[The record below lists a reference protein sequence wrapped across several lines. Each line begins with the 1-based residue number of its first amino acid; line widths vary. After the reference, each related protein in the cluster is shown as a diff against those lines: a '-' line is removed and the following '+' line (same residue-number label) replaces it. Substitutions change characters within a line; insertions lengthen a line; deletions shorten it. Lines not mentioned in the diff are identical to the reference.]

1 MTEKYFGVPF
11 AASGDKAVIPVP
23 AQPGGSMSF
32 TEGFGLDYERNPA
45 TDPQAKRIPRDE
57 TNQLY
62 YDVTNELRIL
72 QVQGVPDWTPASLN
86 GGSPV
91 SYDVGARVR
100 HSGQNWESLTG
111 SNTVEPGTDPAKWV
125 NTNPYNAALI
135 TATQPEVT
143 GAVVPSAFVS
153 PLTLASALRTGAVTS
168 GAATRSLGAYTLTLP
183 GAFVLGARARV
194 EFTAPDVSPAG
205 PLTLNV
211 SASGARP
218 LVTSTGGV
226 PAAGDLVSGRTY
238 GAQYDGANWVL
249 VPSVASQFVSAGAA
263 SESVAGITRY
273 ATAAEA
279 NALALLTVA
288 LTPGRLPIASVTQR
302 GVSRAATGPEASAG
316 TLADVFISPA
326 TLAGIT
332 GGLVAATRTVTAGA
346 GLTGGGNLT
355 SDRTFDLGS
364 PLTISASS
372 TNAVGADDHQHALA
386 DLPISKTTGL
396 QTALDAKAPVNNAVF
411 TGSHVVPWGSTI
423 ARLDSTLGARLVLE
437 RPTSGTTFTHDLVLD
452 VVGDELRVFEN
463 GGLFRGTLI
472 PLSAMSSGP
481 SGALWSSISLPMAT
495 AAQYRANTA
504 GNLPLTPAAVWSA
517 AALVT
522 LTQAATIAVDL
533 SEGINFTTTM
543 NGNRTLGAPSNAKP
557 GQSGVIEIRQD
568 GTGGRTLAFASAWV
582 FPGGADPTLS
592 TAAGA
597 RDVLAYTVLSSGV
610 VLGSLLKGVA

>member
-32 TEGFGLDYERNPA
+32 FEGFGLDYERNPA

-62 YDVTNELRIL
+62 YDITNELRIL
-72 QVQGVPDWTPASLN
+72 QTQGVPDWTPASLN
-86 GGSPV
+86 AGSPV
-91 SYDVGARVR
+91 SYALGARVR
-100 HSGQNWESLTG
+100 HSGQNWESLAN
-111 SNTVEPGTDPAKWV
+111 SNTAEPGTDPAKWV
-125 NTNPYNAALI
+125 STNPYNAALI

-168 GAATRSLGAYTLTLP
+168 GAATRSLGAYALALP

-194 EFTAPDVSPAG
+194 EFTAPDASPAG

-218 LVTSTGGV
+218 LVTSTGGT

-238 GAQYDGANWVL
+238 GAQYDGTNWVL
-249 VPSVASQFVSAGAA
+249 VQSVASQFVSAGAA

-288 LTPGRLPIASVTQR
+288 LTPGRLPLASVSQQ
-302 GVSRAATGPEASAG
+302 GVARAATGPEASAG

-326 TLAGIT
+326 TLAGVT
-332 GGLVAATRTVTAGA
+332 GGLVAATRSLTAGN
-346 GLTGGGNLT
+346 GLTGGGTLAA
-355 SDRTFDLGS
+355 DRTFTLGA
-364 PLTISASS
+364 PLSVSATS
-372 TNAVGADDHQHALA
+372 TNTVGATDHSHALS
-386 DLPISKTTGL
+386 DLPISKITGL
-396 QTALDAKAPVNNAVF
+396 QNALDLKA
-411 TGSHVVPWGSTI
+411 G
-423 ARLDSTLGARLVLE
+423 LGANTFASIQTISATNNLPLRLVSSSATGVGISME
-437 RPTSGTTFTHDLVLD
+437 YTSAGVTRTYGINSDGNPTF
-452 VVGDELRVFEN
+452 
-463 GGLFRGTLI
+463 GTLVTSNTN
-472 PLSAMSSGP
+472 PVLYN
-481 SGALWSSISLPMAT
+481 ALTLPMAT
-495 AAQYRANTA
+495 AAQYRSNTA
-504 GNLPLTPAAVWSA
+504 GDLPLTPAAVWAA

-522 LTQAATIAVDL
+522 LTQATTIAVNMSL
-533 SEGINFTTTM
+533 GINFTTTM

-557 GQSGVIEIRQD
+557 GQSGVIEILQD
-568 GTGGRTLAFASAWV
+568 GTGGRTLAFNAAWV
-582 FPGGADPTLS
+582 FAGGVDPTLS

-610 VLGSLLKGVA
+610 ILGTLLKGVA